1 MEEVSLPAL
10 VCYVDD
16 EGPKCLSGER
26 LEKLYGRVAS
36 DLELLG
42 FARRAPGGLVV
53 DVDALRRELLP
64 CFQQMRLA
72 AELTGTLGK
81 VREIARRNPW
91 LTACRA
97 LSYCLVAKLPVKAE
111 GWGEAGAA
119 MISPAPFEYVLA
131 VLAIVVF
138 ALEQSSAKE
147 EAVRLFTDVLGL
159 EPAGAT

>member
-1 MEEVSLPAL
+1 LKVPLPDFICYAGEE
-10 VCYVDD
+10 
-16 EGPKCLSGER
+16 GFRCLRGER
-26 LEKLYGRVAS
+26 LEKLFERVAS

-91 LTACRA
+91 LTACRI

-111 GWGEAGAA
+111 GQAEAGAA
-119 MISPAPFEYVLA
+119 MISPAPFECVLA

-138 ALEQSSAKE
+138 ALE
-147 EAVRLFTDVLGL
+147 
-159 EPAGAT
+159 